1 MRQFKRAAVLA
12 GLWALALGAASC
24 SHSPKAQTPTIVS
37 TVTPPAAVVPVPASL
52 PVPAPDM
59 VTDEHAILA
68 AQRALTELGYN
79 TGKADGM
86 NGPAT
91 RHAIQAFQKDHG
103 LAEDGRLTFALAKML
118 NNLLTQSPKSTSI
131 VVAAGDSIIYSDGS
145 VDSGAHE
152 RVVQWDQEGSR
163 VIIAV
168 RPSTRGWP
176 SPARAGLDWA
186 ITHALDGGYGAPVQ
200 WSSTGVDSQFEIHI
214 FAALSSRE
222 AAAAAPG
229 SSCRRFELRET
240 DSSRR
245 YPGLACQDAKGEWY
259 LPHTRIH
266 LARPA
271 TTLGTSSLSGGF
283 SR

>member
-1 MRQFKRAAVLA
+1 MRQFKRATVLA
-12 GLWALALGAASC
+12 GLLAFGLGAASC
-24 SHSPKAQTPTIVS
+24 SHSPEVRTRTIVPVVTPT
-37 TVTPPAAVVPVPASL
+37 AAAVPVPASSPL
-52 PVPAPDM
+52 PAPDL

-91 RHAIQAFQKDHG
+91 RRAIQAFQKDHS
-103 LAEDGRLTFALAKML
+103 LTEDGRLTFSLAKML
-118 NNLLTQSPKSTSI
+118 NTLVAQSPKSTSI

-145 VDSGAHE
+145 VDSRAHE

-163 VIIAV
+163 AIIAV
-168 RPSTRGWP
+168 RPSTQSWP
-176 SPARAGLDWA
+176 PPPRAGLDWA

-200 WSSTGVDSQFEIHI
+200 WSSTGVDLQFEIHT
-214 FAALSSRE
+214 FPALTSRE
-222 AAAAAPG
+222 AAVAAPG

-240 DSSRR
+240 NSSNR

-259 LPHTRIH
+259 LPHTRIY

-271 TTLGTSSLSGGF
+271 TALGTTAANAGASH
-283 SR
+283 